1 MTNQKGQSMRN
12 RLSIGLLALC
22 LGFNCSQA
30 MAAKTPQSLST
41 DSRVRHVMYDPN
53 QVYEIIGTYGYQ
65 TSLEFAQDEEVK
77 VVSLGDTIAWQTVP
91 YNNRVFLKPV
101 EPRAATNMT
110 VITNKRTYY
119 FMLSSSKLSKET
131 TFLVRFKYPQS
142 PSPVTAQNPKPK
154 ATNTGFDPEKINLDY
169 STAGHKHAIPLDR
182 VMDDGQ
188 FTFFRFSQNGE
199 IPTIYT
205 VGPDGTESIV
215 NTRREGAYV
224 VVERT
229 SGLFTLRNGN
239 NYLCVKNNANRDE
252 TSPEQPISGSL

>member
-1 MTNQKGQSMRN
+1 MRTLFQS
-12 RLSIGLLALC
+12 GLVALC
-22 LGFNCSQA
+22 LALPWVQSE
-30 MAAKTPQSLST
+30 AAKTPQSLAT

-65 TSLEFAQDEEVK
+65 TSLEFGNDEEVK

-101 EPRAATNMT
+101 EPRASTNMT

-131 TFLVRFKYPQS
+131 TFLVRFMYPQGNR
-142 PSPVTAQNPKPK
+142 PV
-154 ATNTGFDPEKINLDY
+154 NTRNVGSSSVASSFDPEKINLNY
-169 STAGHKHAIPLDR
+169 STSGHKHAIRLDR
-182 VMDDGQ
+182 VLDDGQ
-188 FTFFRFSQNGE
+188 FTFFRFTQNDE
-199 IPTIYT
+199 IPSIYT

-239 NYLCVKNNANRDE
+239 NYLCVKNNSLTADQRPDDSM
-252 TSPEQPISGSL
+252 TSGSL

>member
-1 MTNQKGQSMRN
+1 MRN
-12 RLSIGLLALC
+12 ELSTGLLALC
-22 LGFNCSQA
+22 LAITFSPA
-30 MAAKTPQSLST
+30 MAAKTPQSLSS

-65 TSLEFAQDEEVK
+65 TSLEFATDEKVK

-119 FMLSSSKLSKET
+119 FMLSSTKLSKET
-131 TFLVRFKYPQS
+131 TFLVRFKYPHIAA
-142 PSPVTAQNPKPK
+142 PIAAAHTKPK
-154 ATNTGFDPEKINLDY
+154 TEPTGFDPEKINLDY
-169 STAGHKHAIPLDR
+169 STSGHKHAILLDR
-182 VMDDGQ
+182 VLDDGQ
-188 FTFFRFSQNGE
+188 FTFFRFDQKGE

-215 NTRREGAYV
+215 NTRREGSYW

-229 SGLFTLRNGN
+229 AGLFTLRNGN
-239 NYLCVKNNANRDE
+239 SYLCVKNNSIPNE
-252 TSPEQPISGSL
+252 TPKTEQITTGSL

>member
-1 MTNQKGQSMRN
+1 MRN
-12 RLSIGLLALC
+12 QLSTGLLAIC
-22 LGFNCSQA
+22 LAFTSVQA
-30 MAAKTPQSLST
+30 TAAKTPKSLAT

-53 QVYEIIGTYGYQ
+53 QVYEIVGTYGYQ
-65 TSLEFAQDEEVK
+65 TSIEFATDEEVK

-119 FMLSSSKLSKET
+119 FMLSSTALSKQT
-131 TFLVRFKYPQS
+131 TFLVRFSYSHGNAFGLGKGNS
-142 PSPVTAQNPKPK
+142 RK
-154 ATNTGFDPEKINLDY
+154 AVPTGFDPEKINLDY
-169 STAGHKHAIPLDR
+169 STSGHKHAISLDR
-182 VMDDGQ
+182 VLDDGQ
-188 FTFFRFSQNGE
+188 FTFFRFGQNGE

-215 NTRREGAYV
+215 NTRREGGYV

-229 SGLFTLRNGN
+229 SGLFTLRNGR
-239 NYLCVKNNANRDE
+239 NYLCVKNNTIGLGSSSDAIRN
-252 TSPEQPISGSL
+252 GSL

>member
-1 MTNQKGQSMRN
+1 MRN
-12 RLSIGLLALC
+12 KISTGLFAVCLAVT
-22 LGFNCSQA
+22 SSTA
-30 MAAKTPQSLST
+30 MASKTPQSLSS

-65 TSLEFAQDEEVK
+65 TSLEFATDEEVK

-119 FMLSSSKLSKET
+119 FMLSSTKLSKET
-131 TFLVRFKYPQS
+131 TFLVRFKYPQTTS
-142 PSPVTAQNPKPK
+142 TVATMQSKPK
-154 ATNTGFDPEKINLDY
+154 IDSTGFDPETINLDY
-169 STAGHKHAIPLDR
+169 STSGHKHAILLNR
-182 VMDDGQ
+182 VLDDGQ
-188 FTFFRFSQNGE
+188 FTFFRFDEKGE

-215 NTRREGAYV
+215 NTRREGSYL

-229 SGLFTLRNGN
+229 AGLFTLRNGN
-239 NYLCVKNNANRDE
+239 SYLCVRNNSIQSE
-252 TSPEQPISGSL
+252 IPKSGQLTTGSL

>member
-1 MTNQKGQSMRN
+1 MRN
-12 RLSIGLLALC
+12 KLSTGLFAVCLAVT
-22 LGFNCSQA
+22 SSPA
-30 MAAKTPQSLST
+30 MAAKTPQSLSS

-65 TSLEFAQDEEVK
+65 TSLEFATDEEVK

-119 FMLSSSKLSKET
+119 FMLSSTKLSKET
-131 TFLVRFKYPQS
+131 TFLVRFKYPQ
-142 PSPVTAQNPKPK
+142 TASTVATTQSKPK
-154 ATNTGFDPEKINLDY
+154 IDSTGFDPEKINLDY
-169 STAGHKHAIPLDR
+169 STSGHKHAILLNR
-182 VMDDGQ
+182 VLDDGQ
-188 FTFFRFSQNGE
+188 FTFFRFDEKGE

-215 NTRREGAYV
+215 NTRREGSYL

-229 SGLFTLRNGN
+229 AGLFTLRNGN
-239 NYLCVKNNANRDE
+239 SYLCVRNNSIQSE
-252 TSPEQPISGSL
+252 IPKSEQLTTGSL

>member
-1 MTNQKGQSMRN
+1 MRN
-12 RLSIGLLALC
+12 KISTGLLAFC
-22 LGFNCSQA
+22 LAITCSQA
-30 MAAKTPQSLST
+30 MAAKTPQSLSS

-65 TSLEFAQDEEVK
+65 TSLEFATDEEVK

-131 TFLVRFKYPQS
+131 TFLVRFKYPQMTS
-142 PSPVTAQNPKPK
+142 PINAAQTKPK
-154 ATNTGFDPEKINLDY
+154 LATTGFDPEKINLDY
-169 STAGHKHAIPLDR
+169 STSGHKHAILLNR
-182 VMDDGQ
+182 VLDDGQ
-188 FTFFRFSQNGE
+188 FTFFRFDEKGE

-215 NTRREGAYV
+215 NTRREGSYL

-229 SGLFTLRNGN
+229 AGLFTLRNGN
-239 NYLCVKNNANRDE
+239 SYLCVKNNSIESE
-252 TSPEQPISGSL
+252 TAKPEQTTRGSL